1 MQKTIR
7 DETITLIKAYLPEI
21 GVQVPLRSEED
32 IEKICDFFEYMEVTL
47 ANALADGEKVDRNLL
62 DAAASAFDD
71 LAIVEDDEYHDIDDL
86 NRRLMMRLLVSNKYF
101 QTGVR

>member
-32 IEKICDFFEYMEVTL
+32 IEKICDFFEYMEATL

-86 NRRLMMRLLVSNKYF
+86 NRRLMM
-101 QTGVR
+101 